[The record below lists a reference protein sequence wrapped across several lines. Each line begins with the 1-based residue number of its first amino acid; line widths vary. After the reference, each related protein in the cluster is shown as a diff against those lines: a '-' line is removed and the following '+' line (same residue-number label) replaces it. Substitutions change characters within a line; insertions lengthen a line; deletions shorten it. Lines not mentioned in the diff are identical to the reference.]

1 MHNGHKMCRHLG
13 QKQGCVRCDPLEAVF
28 PLGVARAKPE
38 SGEAVLAGPS
48 CRYVLYA
55 LEQTSLPHLLTS
67 TDSGACRVLRV
78 LGMAHS

>member
-1 MHNGHKMCRHLG
+1 MHIRHKMCGHLG

-28 PLGVARAKPE
+28 CSVVARAKPE
-38 SGEAVLAGPS
+38 SGEAVLTGPS
-48 CRYVLYA
+48 SRYVLYA
-55 LEQTSLPHLLTS
+55 LEQTSLPHLLIS